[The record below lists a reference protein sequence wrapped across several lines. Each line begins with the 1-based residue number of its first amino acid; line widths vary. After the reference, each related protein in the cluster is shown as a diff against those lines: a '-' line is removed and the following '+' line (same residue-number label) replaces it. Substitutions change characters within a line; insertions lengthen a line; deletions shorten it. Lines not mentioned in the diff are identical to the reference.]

1 MEHKKNTHR
10 KALAICRKELDSRT
24 DNFVRFP
31 FQMRDTS
38 IVDMEWTSGRW
49 IELQSGVYRCTTVF
63 SFGFLVHSVLPQL
76 FFKHRFPCFWNEQ
89 SFQYVDSYCLY
100 HNHCISESISSVEY
114 PHRDDVQRGKQEYLK
129 KEQ

>member
-76 FFKHRFPCFWNEQ
+76 FSNTAFHAFGMNNPFNTWIPIVCTTTIAFRSPFPLWNT
-89 SFQYVDSYCLY
+89 FTVMTC
-100 HNHCISESISSVEY
+100 NGVN
-114 PHRDDVQRGKQEYLK
+114 RNT
-129 KEQ
+129 

>member
-1 MEHKKNTHR
+1 MNCN
-10 KALAICRKELDSRT
+10 LAFTDAQPFSRL
-24 DNFVRFP
+24 V
-31 FQMRDTS
+31 S
-38 IVDMEWTSGRW
+38 
-49 IELQSGVYRCTTVF
+49 LCTVCY
-63 SFGFLVHSVLPQL
+63 HSL
-76 FFKHRFPCFWNEQ
+76 FKHRFPCFWNEQ